1 MVTHSVV
8 LSCTQN
14 DLAEYERISCFSLYW
29 LYWLAIINDSS
40 PFSVYSQ
47 QHVEQRDWRVCD
59 MTRMRQSLSGSLFVC
74 VCVYCVYMS
83 VNIRVHVCVT
93 NRARERERESA
104 SICSCSLKNS
114 VSNSGRRGGFWEWV
128 FITVKSQAASLQL
141 HTVLNF
147 RPFISCQLWFSSGIK
162 VTV

>member
-1 MVTHSVV
+1 METHSVV
-8 LSCTQN
+8 LSCTQS

-29 LYWLAIINDSS
+29 LYCLAIINDSS
-40 PFSVYSQ
+40 PFSVYLQ
-47 QHVEQRDWRVCD
+47 QHVGQRDWRVCD

-93 NRARERERESA
+93 KRARERESA

-141 HTVLNF
+141 HMVLNF
-147 RPFISCQLWFSSGIK
+147 RPLISCQLWFSSGIK

>member
-1 MVTHSVV
+1 METHSVV

-40 PFSVYSQ
+40 PFSVYLH
-47 QHVEQRDWRVCD
+47 QHVEQREWRVCV
-59 MTRMRQSLSGSLFVC
+59 RVCQAACLC
-74 VCVYCVYMS
+74 VCAFIVSTCLWTYVCMCVWL
-83 VNIRVHVCVT
+83 RE
-93 NRARERERESA
+93 RERERESA

-114 VSNSGRRGGFWEWV
+114 VPNSGRRGGFWEWV